1 MTQVYLDP
9 KAPLKDRI
17 KDLISRMTP
26 EEKASQL
33 RHDSPAI
40 PRLGIPEYNW
50 WNEGL
55 HGVARAGKATVFPQ
69 AIGLAATFD
78 PALIE
83 RIFSA
88 VSDEARAKHH
98 AAAKLENRSQY
109 RGLSYWTP
117 NINIFRDPRWGRG
130 QETYGEDPWLSGLL
144 GRAVVRGLQGK
155 HPRYLK
161 LAACAK
167 HYAVH
172 SGPEALRHG
181 FDAKASP
188 KDMRETYLPAFKAL
202 VDEGVESV
210 MGAYNRVNGE
220 PACASEALL
229 GKILRGEW
237 GFKGHVVS
245 DCWAIRDFHDF
256 HGVTKRYEES
266 AALALKKGCD
276 LNCGCTYQYLIPALK
291 EGLITEADLDRALE
305 RVLATRFKLGLLDPP
320 RKVPY
325 ASIPESVID
334 CPAHRAL
341 AREAAARSIVMLKND
356 GILPLRPGAMKRIYV
371 TGHGAA
377 SVSALM
383 GNYYGL
389 NPRMVTILEGIC
401 GKLDESVTVDY
412 RPGVLPDR
420 KAPNPVEWAV
430 FEAASVDLTIAVLGY
445 DPSLEGEE
453 GDALA
458 SEAIGDRTDLALPPH
473 QLEFLKKLR
482 AKTKRLVLVL
492 IGGSAVSV
500 PPELADAILMCWYPG
515 EEGGNAVA
523 DVLFGQ
529 VCPSG
534 KLPLTFYRSIEDLPP
549 YEDYSME
556 GRTYRYFRGEPLF
569 PFGFGL
575 SYARFRYSGL
585 NLSAPAMRA
594 GEKIQ
599 ASFAIEN
606 CGSVEGIETV
616 QLYLSGPE
624 GFKGAPI
631 ASLRG
636 VIQVSLK
643 PGQRKRLSFTIDDS
657 MLACVDDT
665 GATRLETGEFLVHI
679 GSASPGKRSQELGA
693 PEPLSARISLR
704 A

>member
-9 KAPLKDRI
+9 KVPLKDRI

-585 NLSAPAMRA
+585 SLSAPAMRA

-599 ASFAIEN
+599 ASFEIEN

-665 GATRLETGEFLVHI
+665 GATRLMTGEFLVHI

>member
-78 PALIE
+78 PVLIE

-220 PACASEALL
+220 PACASEVLL
-229 GKILRGEW
+229 ERILRGEW